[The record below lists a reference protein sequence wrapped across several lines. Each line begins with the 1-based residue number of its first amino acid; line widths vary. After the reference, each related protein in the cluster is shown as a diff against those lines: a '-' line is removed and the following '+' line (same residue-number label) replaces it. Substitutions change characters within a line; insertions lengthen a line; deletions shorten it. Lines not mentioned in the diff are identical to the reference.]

1 MEIRLSRRG
10 FLGLAG
16 GLAMQALAG
25 RAGAAPSACTP
36 LRRAIPKGGETLP
49 VVGLG
54 TWQGLDRAHLDNST
68 AVVARFLELGGELI
82 DTAPMYGDAE
92 SAIGEVVRALDA
104 RERLFIATKVLST
117 GRDAGRAQMR
127 RSFEALGVARLDLMQ
142 VHNLV
147 DWRTQL
153 ATRTELRDS
162 GKLRYV
168 GVTHYTVGA
177 HAELE
182 AIVRREPIDFVQ
194 VNYNLAVRDAERSLL
209 PAAKERGVAVI
220 VNRPFEEGA
229 LFGRVRGRPLPE
241 WAGEIGCAS
250 FAQLF
255 LKFILA
261 NEAVTCVIP
270 GSDKPEYMVDNLN
283 ASRGRLPDVAM
294 RRRMVEFITSL
305 S

>member
-1 MEIRLSRRG
+1 MEMRLSRRR
-10 FLGLAG
+10 FLELAG
-16 GLAMQALAG
+16 GFAMQALAG
-25 RAGAAPSACTP
+25 RAGGAAAACKP

-54 TWQGLDRAHLDNST
+54 TWQGLDRAHLENSQ

-92 SAIGEVVRALDA
+92 SAIGVVVRALDA

-117 GRDAGRAQMR
+117 GREAGRAQMR
-127 RSFEALGVARLDLMQ
+127 LSYEALGVARLDLMQ

-153 ATRTELRDS
+153 ATMTELRAA
-162 GKLRYV
+162 GALRYV

-182 AIVRREPIDFVQ
+182 SVVRSAPVDFVQ

-229 LFGRVRGRPLPE
+229 LFARVRGRPLPD
-241 WAGEIGCAS
+241 WAAEIECTS

-261 NEAVTCVIP
+261 NDAVTCVIP
-270 GSDKPEYMVDNLN
+270 GTDRLDHLEDNLR
-283 ASRGRLPDVAM
+283 ASCGGLPDASQ
-294 RRRMVEFITSL
+294 RRRMVDWFEDL
-305 S
+305 